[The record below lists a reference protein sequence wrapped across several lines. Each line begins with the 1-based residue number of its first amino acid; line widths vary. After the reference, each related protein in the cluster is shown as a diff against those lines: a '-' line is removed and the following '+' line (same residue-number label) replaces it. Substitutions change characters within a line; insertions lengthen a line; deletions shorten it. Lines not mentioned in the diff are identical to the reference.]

1 MRGSS
6 CIVLLSIG
14 TLLLSAA
21 LLTSGAII
29 PPDPAVEIAIRES
42 PTRAYVGETVDLSYH
57 INLTVYTHLNV
68 SATQVM
74 WDQGARDR
82 SISATDYP
90 NATAPVV
97 GEADGVYSASFV
109 APMDVGPVFLILR
122 AVVDGVDHFSLTDY
136 RIDIGPRPSLEDV
149 QAPSAGIAGREVT
162 LDYTLKNVIVSSY
175 EYTGVRWDTQS
186 HSGAVLGDYPSE
198 SISLGSAETGEFE
211 ANITL
216 PDTASTIY
224 YVIVLKEHDKE
235 VEILSAG
242 EGAIICK
249 SSPKLMPASAPS
261 HALAGCVV
269 NITWTIDDY
278 LDNDCDD
285 ITETAVVWSLQSH
298 DSRKSTPA
306 LFKALKEYDSSS
318 PKLAGV
324 AGGHYGIDLTMPA
337 EPCTVYYVMYAIV
350 LGQPFMSEER
360 EIEVAAVH
368 LFQVLESPTTVLR
381 GHEVSMEVQ
390 LSFRTITGIVFPV
403 PGDPLFPTA
412 VELYVDV
419 ERHANLTEY
428 LALSPIPAAYAG
440 TPGNFTAIYTVQTQD
455 FHFVMRCQVLGEW
468 FWGGQHL
475 DTPDTTVSVLAEPAI
490 GDVTSKGTV
499 VKDQDI
505 KIRFTIANVSS
516 ANLTLVEVRWDTASH
531 AGTANASAY
540 PHNVTVAP
548 EADGT
553 YEVIIKALNNKET
566 IYYVVHA
573 VAYGESWLSPSEGRV
588 KVEETGPGT
597 GGLAALGALG
607 AASAVAALSRRRNG
621 R

>member
-1 MRGSS
+1 LRGSYY
-6 CIVLLSIG
+6 IVLLSLG
-14 TLLLSAA
+14 ALLLSAA
-21 LLTSGAII
+21 FLASGAII
-29 PPDPAVEIAIRES
+29 PPNPAVEIAIRES
-42 PTRAYVGETVDLSYH
+42 PTKAYVGETVEVSYH

-68 SATQVM
+68 TETRVR
-74 WDQGARDR
+74 WDQGERARAI
-82 SISATDYP
+82 SIADYP
-90 NATAPVV
+90 NATAPLA
-97 GEADGVYSASFV
+97 GEADGIYSASFV
-109 APMDVGPVFLILR
+109 APTDPEPVFFILH
-122 AVVDGVDHFSLTDY
+122 AVVDGADHFSLTDL
-136 RIDIGPRPSLEDV
+136 RIDIVPRPSLEDV
-149 QAPSAGIAGREVT
+149 QAPTAGIAGREVT
-162 LDYTLKNVIVSSY
+162 LDYTLKNVIVSSF
-175 EYTGVRWDTQS
+175 EYTGVHWDTQS

-198 SISLGSAETGEFE
+198 SISLGSMETGEFE

-216 PDTASTIY
+216 PDTAGTVY
-224 YVIVLKEHDKE
+224 YVIVLKQHDKE
-235 VEILSAG
+235 IEILSAG
-242 EGAIICK
+242 EGSIICK

-269 NITWTIDDY
+269 NITWTIDEY

-298 DSRKSTPA
+298 ASRKSTPE

-324 AGGHYGIDLTMPA
+324 AGGEYGIDLTMPA
-337 EPCTVYYVMYAIV
+337 EPCPVYYVTYAIV

-360 EIEVAAVH
+360 EIKVAAVH
-368 LFQVLESPTTVLR
+368 LFQVRESPTTALP

-419 ERHANLTEY
+419 ERHADLTEY